1 MKNKINPY
9 RHRVKAIETKE
20 GEIVY
25 ITTNGLCDPREA
37 RKRKT
42 PDNDPGEH
50 PREKRLKMLE
60 AKARLSAK

>member
-1 MKNKINPY
+1 MIMNNKIYPY
-9 RHRVKAIETKE
+9 RHRVKAIKSEE

-42 PDNDPGEH
+42 PVYGPGEH
-50 PREKRLKMLE
+50 PRERRLKIQPALE
-60 AKARLSAK
+60 